1 MKKLLGL
8 FSSLLVFAG
17 AKAQTPTVKKETTKP
32 ALSKP
37 APADSLKAIKGN
49 ANIKLTDKAIKFD
62 RVKNTNTLP
71 MKESPLPVKGTTNP
85 VAKPDKH

>member
-1 MKKLLGL
+1 MKKILGL
-8 FSSLLVFAG
+8 LSSLLFFAG

-32 ALSKP
+32 VITKA

-62 RVKNTNTLP
+62 HVKNGNTLP
-71 MKESPLPVKGTTNP
+71 MKEGPLPVKGTTNP